1 MSQIERRMDG
11 TFGPGNRW
19 AVKPGECR
27 NPKGRPLSLR
37 RVRRVLRERLEV
49 ETEAAD
55 PADPRRLR
63 KIRRTRAEAVIE
75 ALIAA
80 AEAGNVAAAQLV
92 IESIDGKLPDR
103 IEVERRERADAEQA
117 AAEATDEEL
126 ATLALRLIGRN

>member
-37 RVRRVLRERLEV
+37 RVLRERLEV

-55 PADPRRLR
+55 PADPRRRR
-63 KIRRTRAEAVIE
+63 KIRQTRAEAVIE

-80 AEAGNVAAAQLV
+80 AEAGNVAAAKLV
-92 IESIDGKLPDR
+92 IESVDGKLPDR
-103 IEVERRERADAEQA
+103 IEVERRERAEAEQA

-126 ATLALRLIGRN
+126 AAAALRLIGRN